1 MQDTSYSLAP
11 LFAEF
16 RAELRGMRA
25 ARAARK
31 ELARELAGAQT
42 PGDFLELDA
51 ILERYDEDQTAEIRS
66 ILNERRPA
74 WQPQP
79 ATDLPGR
86 VALGS

>member
-1 MQDTSYSLAP
+1 
-11 LFAEF
+11 
-16 RAELRGMRA
+16 MRA

-31 ELARELAGAQT
+31 ELQRELAGAQT
-42 PGDFLELDA
+42 HADFLELDA

-79 ATDLPGR
+79 ATALPGR
-86 VALGS
+86 VASGG